1 MLVPRPMKKMI
12 CFLVLGTFSCE
23 MEKKPD
29 ERSALYQAE
38 SNGWIVYE
46 GCVPLNEESNLLI
59 ELSVLPTD
67 RVGEGFFQMKE
78 FIEKNYQYTPT
89 SAFKGKYSTL
99 YGEGE
104 DDIIVQFH
112 NSAQA
117 EGVKR
122 TYLTPGFEGNLTD
135 THIQMI
141 REERFRQTD
150 LAVKIQ
156 GKNKL
161 LVLDQNQQ
169 PISIE
174 RQFNLAKRT
183 SKLFT
188 LEGYFRHNGDTAD
201 FLEMNTK
208 EKWAVSKR
216 GEYGHAINQY
226 HQLAKDKFEVT
237 YLKAIGYSIQHT
249 NKEGKEVDAL
259 VLKKVLQMTSS
270 PTLTH
275 EYNLLVH

>member
-1 MLVPRPMKKMI
+1 MLHPRTMKKMI

-23 MEKKPD
+23 MEKKPE
-29 ERSALYQAE
+29 ERFSLYQAE

-46 GCVPLNEESNLLI
+46 GCVPLNEESNLFI
-59 ELSVLPTD
+59 ELSMLPSD
-67 RVGEGFFQMKE
+67 PVGEGFFQMKE
-78 FIEKNYQYTPT
+78 FIEENYHYTPAST
-89 SAFKGKYSTL
+89 FKGKYSTL
-99 YGEGE
+99 YGEGA
-104 DDIIVQFH
+104 DDMVVQFH

-135 THIQMI
+135 THIKMI
-141 REERFRQTD
+141 REEPFRQTD

-161 LVLDQNQQ
+161 LVLDQHQKL
-169 PISIE
+169 ISAE
-174 RQFNLAKRT
+174 PQFNLTKRT

-188 LEGYFRHNGDTAD
+188 LEGYFRHNGDTVD

-208 EKWAVSKR
+208 EKWAVSKL
-216 GEYGHAINQY
+216 GEYGQAIHQY
-226 HQLAKDKFEVT
+226 HRLTKDKFEVT

-259 VLKKVLQMTSS
+259 VFKKVLQMTSS
-270 PTLTH
+270 PTLTQ
-275 EYNLLVH
+275 EYDLLVQ